1 MSQNTEMFKNKEYD
15 TNLKAD
21 SSGVDLENL
30 YSLANA
36 ELALQQSKRDQIITI
51 YLAMFYFLLPFALS
65 MDGLG
70 LQVKGFIFLAA
81 SVIGWLF
88 ALIIL
93 RYRIYKEVYWFCCQ
107 SITVMMGLKPE
118 GLKKET
124 VQAVFYQVMLK
135 KGKKYVRGTEKK
147 TWNYARF
154 IKDNAFSAET
164 LYYVIHVVLT
174 AAMLGLSVGLISN
187 LVWQK
192 ALILGASLAIC
203 LFLFLMWMYFKKLA
217 KVFGVLVDGT
227 DVSFNDTYKMAW
239 FLHLF

>member
-1 MSQNTEMFKNKEYD
+1 MSQKAELFKNKEYD
-15 TNLKAD
+15 INLKAE

-65 MDGLG
+65 MESIG

-81 SVIGWLF
+81 AVIGWLF

-118 GLKKET
+118 ALKKET
-124 VQAVFYQVMLK
+124 VQAVFYQVMEK

-147 TWNYARF
+147 TWDYAKF
-154 IKDNAFSAET
+154 IKGNAFSAET

-174 AAMLGLSVGLISN
+174 AAMLGLGIGLISG

-192 ALILGASLAIC
+192 AVVLGASLAAC
-203 LFLFLMWMYFKKLA
+203 LFLLLMGMYFKKLSN
-217 KVFGVLVDGT
+217 VFAVLVDGT

>member
-1 MSQNTEMFKNKEYD
+1 MSRNVELFKNKEYD
-15 TNLKAD
+15 QSLKSD
-21 SSGVDLENL
+21 SSGVNLENL

-65 MDGLG
+65 MDGIG
-70 LQVKGFIFLAA
+70 LRVKGFIFLAA
-81 SVIGWLF
+81 AVIGWLF

-107 SITVMMGLKPE
+107 SITVMMGLKP
-118 GLKKET
+118 GALKKET
-124 VQAVFYQVMLK
+124 VQAVFYQVMEK

-147 TWNYARF
+147 TWDNVKF
-154 IKDNAFSAET
+154 IKGNAFSAET

-174 AAMLGLSVGLISN
+174 ASMLGLGIGLISGF
-187 LVWQK
+187 VWQK
-192 ALILGASLAIC
+192 ALILGASLSVF
-203 LFLFLMWMYFKKLA
+203 LFLFLMGMYFKKLSN
-217 KVFGVLVDGT
+217 VFAVLVDGT

>member
-1 MSQNTEMFKNKEYD
+1 
-15 TNLKAD
+15 
-21 SSGVDLENL
+21 
-30 YSLANA
+30 
-36 ELALQQSKRDQIITI
+36 
-51 YLAMFYFLLPFALS
+51 MFYFLLPFALS
-65 MDGLG
+65 MESIG

-81 SVIGWLF
+81 AVIGWLF

-118 GLKKET
+118 ALKKET
-124 VQAVFYQVMLK
+124 VQAVFYQVMQK
-135 KGKKYVRGTEKK
+135 KGRKYVQGTDKR
-147 TWNYARF
+147 TWNHARF

-164 LYYVIHVVLT
+164 LYYVIHAVLT
-174 AAMLGLSVGLISN
+174 AATLGLSIGLISGF
-187 LVWQK
+187 VWQK
-192 ALILGASLAIC
+192 ALILGAALAVC
-203 LFLFLMWMYFKKLA
+203 LFLFLMWMYFQKLS